1 MLRTACRIAGLLGAV
16 GSPLVAQVSRL
27 RENLPTLEVAARR
40 DSNDAAAQYAVALG
54 YWSAKR
60 FDDAERA
67 LRTAVQIEPRFAPGY
82 LALSYLPFAR
92 RPKLWDEVSHS
103 HLSDSTR
110 ALLDGMARLR
120 RLAFLIDPLVDMRII
135 GFALPKHTNISFLEL
150 AFVSGDYH
158 LAYAEL
164 EVAREQFTGPKAD
177 SIPELLLWLHG
188 LCAGHLAQYDMAVI
202 DMQALLDRFLRREQT
217 DTSPYIPFVTN
228 DFRYVL
234 ATLRQRDNQPEA
246 SIALYRD
253 ALTHDV
259 GLFMAH
265 VQMGKIYEASQRWPE
280 AVQEFRDAITA
291 DPDDPSL
298 VMDLGIVLREA
309 GQLEESERQ
318 LREAQQANPRDSRVP
333 YYLGITEQALGKDSA
348 ARAAFDRF
356 LALAPSRYARQITD
370 VHSRLE
376 QLHP

>member
-1 MLRTACRIAGLLGAV
+1 MLRTTCCIAGLLGAV
-16 GSPLVAQVSRL
+16 GSALVAQVSHL
-27 RENLPTLEVAARR
+27 RESLPALEAAAHR

-60 FDDAERA
+60 FDDAEHA
-67 LRTAVQIEPRFAPGY
+67 LRTAVEIEPRFAPGY

-92 RPKLWDEVSHS
+92 RPKLWDEVSHG

-110 ALLDGMARLR
+110 SVLEAMAHLR

-135 GFALPKHTNISFLEL
+135 GFALPKHSSISFLEL

-158 LAYAEL
+158 LAYAGL
-164 EVAREQFTGPKAD
+164 EVARQQYAGPKAD
-177 SIPELLLWLHG
+177 SIPDFLLWFHG
-188 LCAGHLAQYDMAVI
+188 LCAGHLGQYDMAVT
-202 DMQALLDRFLRREQT
+202 DMQALLDRSLRREQT
-217 DTSPYIPFVTN
+217 DTSPYVPFVTN

-234 ATLRQRDNQPEA
+234 ATLRQHDNQPEA
-246 SIALYRD
+246 AIALYRD

-265 VQMGKIYEASQRWPE
+265 VQMGKIYEATQRWPE
-280 AVQEFRDAITA
+280 AVQEFRDAVTA
-291 DPDDPSL
+291 NPEDPSL
-298 VMDLGIVLREA
+298 VMDLGIVMREA
-309 GQLEESERQ
+309 GQLGESEQQ
-318 LREAQQANPRDSRVP
+318 LQQAQQANPRDSRVP
-333 YYLGITEQALGKDSA
+333 YHLGITEQALGKDGA
-348 ARAAFDRF
+348 ARAAFGQF
-356 LALAPSRYARQITD
+356 LALAPSRYARQIAD